1 MNPLLEVQGLIKH
14 YPVGSR
20 FSAQRRTLRAVD
32 GIDLTVQPGE
42 TLGLVGESGCG
53 KSTTVRLIMRL
64 LEPTAGRVLFDGQD
78 MGAMSSAQLKAVR
91 RRMQIVFQDPFASL
105 NPRKTAGRIIAD
117 PLAIHRIGSAAERR
131 SRVHDLLERVGLDRT
146 HAERYPHEFSG
157 GQRQRISIARA
168 LACSPQ
174 LIVADEP
181 VSALDVSIQAQVLNL
196 LQELQRDL
204 ALTMIFISHDLSVV
218 QYVSD
223 RIAVMYLGK
232 IVELGP
238 SQAIYYHPQ
247 HPYTRSLLS
256 AIPLPDPTRR
266 EVVPPLE
273 SELPSP
279 MNVPSGCRF
288 HPRCPLATE
297 RCRHESPELRPVGTT
312 LVACHNV

>member
-1 MNPLLEVQGLIKH
+1 
-14 YPVGSR
+14 
-20 FSAQRRTLRAVD
+20 
-32 GIDLTVQPGE
+32 
-42 TLGLVGESGCG
+42 
-53 KSTTVRLIMRL
+53 
-64 LEPTAGRVLFDGQD
+64 
-78 MGAMSSAQLKAVR
+78 
-91 RRMQIVFQDPFASL
+91 
-105 NPRKTAGRIIAD
+105 
-117 PLAIHRIGSAAERR
+117 
-131 SRVHDLLERVGLDRT
+131 
-146 HAERYPHEFSG
+146 
-157 GQRQRISIARA
+157 
-168 LACSPQ
+168 
-174 LIVADEP
+174 
-181 VSALDVSIQAQVLNL
+181 
-196 LQELQRDL
+196 
-204 ALTMIFISHDLSVV
+204 
-218 QYVSD
+218 
-223 RIAVMYLGK
+223 MYLGK

>member
-1 MNPLLEVQGLIKH
+1 MSPLLEIQGLVKH

-20 FSAQRRTLRAVD
+20 FSAQRRLLRAVD
-32 GIDLTVQPGE
+32 GIDLSVSPGE

-53 KSTTVRLIMRL
+53 KSTTVRMIMRL
-64 LEPTAGRVLFDGQD
+64 LEPTAGRILFDGQEITRLS
-78 MGAMSSAQLKAVR
+78 GARLKAVR
-91 RRMQIVFQDPFASL
+91 QRMQIVFQDPFASL
-105 NPRKTAGRIIAD
+105 NPRKTVERIVSD
-117 PLAIHRIGSAAERR
+117 PLEIHRIGTAAERR
-131 SRVHDLLERVGLDRT
+131 ARVYELLQRVGLDRS
-146 HAERYPHEFSG
+146 HADRYPHEFSG

-168 LACSPQ
+168 LACAPQ

-181 VSALDVSIQAQVLNL
+181 VSALDVSIQAQVINL
-196 LQELQRDL
+196 LQDLQRDL

-223 RIAVMYLGK
+223 SIAVMYLGK

-238 SQAIYYHPQ
+238 SHAIYHEAQ

-256 AIPLPDPTRR
+256 AIPVPDPTRR
-266 EVVPPLE
+266 GSVPPLE

-279 MNVPSGCRF
+279 MNIPAGCRF

-297 RCRHESPELRPVGTT
+297 RCRREAPELRPVGAQQ
-312 LVACHNV
+312 VACHNI